1 MKALLLFALAV
12 SAAGADPA
20 VSGKW
25 QVHQSIVGNESDMI
39 CNFTQTAG
47 ELSGS
52 CDVRDF
58 SVKISGKV
66 DNKKVS
72 WTYKSEYNGSPLT
85 VNYTG
90 TLESSKIT
98 GTVSV
103 PEYSV
108 DGEFTAT
115 QSK

>member
-12 SAAGADPA
+12 SAAAADPA

-25 QVHQSIVGNESDMI
+25 QVHQSIVGNESDMV
-39 CNFTQTAG
+39 CNFTQTGG

-52 CDVRDF
+52 CEVRAV
-58 SVKISGKV
+58 SLKISGKV
-66 DNKKVS
+66 EDKKVS

-85 VNYTG
+85 VNYAG
-90 TLESSKIT
+90 TLDAAKIT

-108 DGEFTAT
+108 DGEFVAT